1 MKPRILT
8 LILFILLSNQFLT
21 AQTNSLDPRK
31 PDIVNFGP
39 GFGFDYGGIGVNFMA
54 YPQKNIGLFFG
65 GGYALAGFGYNTGV
79 KFRLSPDRSTV
90 VNPFITVMYGYNAGV
105 VIEGNSQLNKLFYGP
120 TLGIGLDMRSRKP
133 YSKGYLSIALM
144 VPIRNSD
151 AQNYIDLLKNEYGTS
166 FANDLIPI
174 GISVGYKFIL
184 N

>member
-21 AQTNSLDPRK
+21 AQTNNADPRK
-31 PDIVNFGP
+31 PDVVNFGP

-79 KFRLSPDRSTV
+79 KFRLSPDRGTV
-90 VNPFITVMYGYNAGV
+90 VNPFITAMYGYNAGV
-105 VIEGNSQLNKLFYGP
+105 VIMDDSQLSKLFYGP
-120 TLGIGLDMRSRKP
+120 TLGIGLDMRPRKP
-133 YSKGYLSIALM
+133 SSKGFLSLALM
-144 VPIRNSD
+144 IPIRNSD
-151 AQNYIDLLKNEYGTS
+151 ARNYIDLLKNAYGAS
-166 FANDLIPI
+166 FANDLSPI
-174 GISVGYKFIL
+174 GVSVGYKFIL